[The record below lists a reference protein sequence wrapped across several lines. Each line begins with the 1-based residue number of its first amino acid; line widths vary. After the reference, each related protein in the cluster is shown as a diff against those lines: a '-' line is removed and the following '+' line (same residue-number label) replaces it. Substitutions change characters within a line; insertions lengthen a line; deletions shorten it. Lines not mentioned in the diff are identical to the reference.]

1 MDYIASVARLPG
13 AGETVAATGLIR
25 RFGGK
30 GANQAVA
37 GARQGARVSMLGCVG
52 ADAEGGAYRRRLR
65 DEGIDASA
73 VLTTA
78 RALTGTALIAVDASA
93 ENLIIVSPG
102 ANGQL
107 TPGAIRA
114 ERRRFSSARIVLLQ
128 LEVPLPT
135 VLESIRLANRLG
147 VPVVLNPSPLRA
159 DFPWGRWHIDTLI
172 VNEGE
177 AEAIFGLKPP
187 SLAAGSAGWDRGLRQ
202 RRIQRLIITRGHRST
217 LLAEPGACLEV
228 PTLRVR
234 PVDTVGAG
242 DAFAGTFAARRAEGH
257 ELIRAVGYA
266 NCAGALATLKPGAQ
280 EAIPGRTATEH
291 AFRRLNRLRPS

>member
-1 MDYIASVARLPG
+1 
-13 AGETVAATGLIR
+13 
-25 RFGGK
+25 
-30 GANQAVA
+30 
-37 GARQGARVSMLGCVG
+37 MLGCIG
-52 ADAEGGAYRRRLR
+52 ADADAGAYRQRLR
-65 DEGIDASA
+65 DEGIDTSA
-73 VLTTA
+73 LLTTA

-93 ENLIIVSPG
+93 ENLIIVAPG
-102 ANGQL
+102 ANGRL
-107 TPGAIRA
+107 KPAAIRA
-114 ERRRFSSARIVLLQ
+114 ERARFAATRLVLLQ

-135 VLESIRLANRLG
+135 VLESIRLANWLG

-187 SLAAGSAGWDRGLRQ
+187 SLASGSAGWDRGLRQ

-217 LLAEPGACLEV
+217 LLVEPGACLEV

-257 ELIRAVGYA
+257 ELISAIVYA

-280 EAIPGRTATEH
+280 EAIPDRAATDR
-291 AFRRLNRLRPS
+291 AFRRLNRPRPNWLS